1 MALIYCGID
10 EAGYGPMLGPLC
22 VGFAAFRVE
31 GWDPAGGA
39 PDLWEV
45 LDKAVCR
52 RGRDGRGRIAVA
64 DSKKLKLSNQSKG
77 RHPLV
82 HLERGVLAF
91 GGLLSGEA
99 SGGVP
104 RLCEPCGQS
113 DGAGLPEHGRHGRGT
128 QIPGALDSDED
139 LFDAVGARLEPHP
152 WYAGDPTPLPLSGS
166 MAQLAIARNT
176 LALACAGAGVEPLA
190 LACIAVGETEFNEV
204 VRTGGSKAHLTG
216 RCFARYLR
224 RAVERWGGSGDEV
237 RIVCDRHGG
246 RTSYSPMIEAA
257 VRGLGCE
264 VETIEESERCSRYA
278 IRTPCP
284 IAGGRAFQPATP
296 AAPTPDSADEPQP
309 MGATSVGE
317 TDEAPPPP
325 PPPRRGGGGGAGGG
339 GARPGDGPTPSGGPN
354 PRPII
359 VQFRPE
365 AEEAH
370 LPVALASMTAKLVR
384 ELAMARFNRYWCG
397 RMAELKPTA
406 GYVQDARR
414 WLEDLEGVLCDDER
428 EAMVRM
434 A

>member
-39 PDLWEV
+39 PDLWEL

-64 DSKKLKLSNQSKG
+64 DSKKLKLSNQSKS

-91 GGLLSGEA
+91 GGLAGE
-99 SGGVP
+99 
-104 RLCEPCGQS
+104 
-113 DGAGLPEHGRHGRGT
+113 GRGSEPVRIDCDRT
-128 QIPGALDSDED
+128 LFEALG
-139 LFDAVGARLEPHP
+139 VRLESHP

-166 MAQLAIARNT
+166 AAQLAIARNT
-176 LALACAGAGVEPLA
+176 LALACEGAGVEPLA

-284 IAGGRAFQPATP
+284 ISGGRAFESAAPVPSGGRAFQPATS
-296 AAPTPDSADEPQP
+296 AAPTPDAADELGP
-309 MGATSVGE
+309 MGDASVGE
-317 TDEAPPPP
+317 SEEGSPPPNPLP
-325 PPPRRGGGGGAGGG
+325 PGAGGGAGGDG
-339 GARPGDGPTPSGGPN
+339 PPLGDGPPPGP
-354 PRPII
+354 IV

-428 EAMVRM
+428 EAMVRL

>member
-22 VGFAAFRVE
+22 VGFSAFRVE
-31 GWDPAGGA
+31 RWDPEAGA
-39 PDLWEV
+39 PDLWRL

-52 RGRDGRGRIAVA
+52 KGRDSKGRVAVA
-64 DSKKLKLSNQSKG
+64 DSKKLKLPNQSKT
-77 RHPLV
+77 RHPLT

-91 GGLLSGEA
+91 GELLPASDNADGLI
-99 SGGVP
+99 
-104 RLCEPCGQS
+104 EPCGGIRS
-113 DGAGLPEHGRHGRGT
+113 INTDAELLTLLGAH
-128 QIPGALDSDED
+128 
-139 LFDAVGARLEPHP
+139 LEPHP
-152 WYAGDPTPLPLSGS
+152 WYAGDPTALPLAGS
-166 MAQLAIARNT
+166 AAQHAIARNK
-176 LALACAGAGVEPLA
+176 LALACEAAGVEPLA
-190 LACIAVGETEFNEV
+190 LACIAVGETEFNGV
-204 VRTGGSKAHLTG
+204 MRTGGNKAHLTG

-224 RAVERWGGSGDEV
+224 RVVERWGGSGDEV

-257 VRGLGCE
+257 VRGLGCK
-264 VETIEESERCSRYA
+264 VETLEESVRCSRYA
-278 IRTPCP
+278 VQV
-284 IAGGRAFQPATP
+284 AGP
-296 AAPTPDSADEPQP
+296 PTGWS
-309 MGATSVGE
+309 
-317 TDEAPPPP
+317 
-325 PPPRRGGGGGAGGG
+325 PPRERGDTGGPDEVGNADPSL
-339 GARPGDGPTPSGGPN
+339 ARGTPSPEQAE
-354 PRPII
+354 IV

-397 RMAELKPTA
+397 RVAELKPTA

-428 EAMVRM
+428 EAMVRL

>member
-10 EAGYGPMLGPLC
+10 EAGYGPTLGPLC

-39 PDLWEV
+39 PDLWEL

-64 DSKKLKLSNQSKG
+64 DSKKLKLSNQSKS

-91 GGLLSGEA
+91 GGLVGIGSEGARQGDSET
-99 SGGVP
+99 GG
-104 RLCEPCGQS
+104 
-113 DGAGLPEHGRHGRGT
+113 GAGERGSE
-128 QIPGALDSDED
+128 GAGQRDSETGG
-139 LFDAVGARLEPHP
+139 AVGEGGSCEGGRIVCDRSLFEALGVRLESHP

-166 MAQLAIARNT
+166 AAQLAIARNT
-176 LALACAGAGVEPLA
+176 LALACEGAGVEPLA
-190 LACIAVGETEFNEV
+190 LACIAVGESEFNEV

-224 RAVERWGGSGDEV
+224 RAVERWGGAGDEV

-246 RTSYSPMIEAA
+246 RMSYSPMIEAA

-278 IRTPCP
+278 ISLCG
-284 IAGGRAFQPATP
+284 AGFQPALARTP
-296 AAPTPDSADEPQP
+296 VQAGSPHHNPPD
-309 MGATSVGE
+309 
-317 TDEAPPPP
+317 
-325 PPPRRGGGGGAGGG
+325 
-339 GARPGDGPTPSGGPN
+339 PGPA
-354 PRPII
+354 IV

-428 EAMVRM
+428 EAMVRL